1 MNMIIWI
8 KMDSNNDSLILIEIL
23 KSNVELIKLIIQ
35 KEQPNYIFL
44 FLEEKINENINQDG
58 IEQLEKFIAE
68 LPKKIRPKI
77 IYIELDLNSSNFFEY
92 SAYIS
97 SLFKIIKT
105 QRYRVIINLTNF
117 NNFQSI
123 AFYLNSLIYS
133 DIVEKLFFIK
143 DMNIYEIWLY
153 QHLNNSQKNIL
164 EYLSEIYPNEITP
177 TDLQEI
183 YYNEF
188 NQGEL
193 PFISKILKG
202 LKQKRLIEIIK
213 EGRSKK
219 VKLSEFGFSIMGS
232 DSIKNILIKKLSP
245 FVESER
251 NGKKSVI
258 PDKVLYN
265 EMISD
270 GFNDY
275 SQWLIFKDSPFLN
288 KKDFDEALSLN
299 FDVKEGIAYYL
310 YKTLKYEHKDKI
322 NIKDLL
328 KDLVKNIKNSDKSTT
343 KSNLNNINQI
353 SHFLKTSEK
362 NKEDLIKLLIKE
374 QTQIKSLIKEKG
386 ILIEF

>member
-1 MNMIIWI
+1 
-8 KMDSNNDSLILIEIL
+8 
-23 KSNVELIKLIIQ
+23 
-35 KEQPNYIFL
+35 
-44 FLEEKINENINQDG
+44 
-58 IEQLEKFIAE
+58 
-68 LPKKIRPKI
+68 IRPKI
-77 IYIELDLNSSNFFEY
+77 IYVELDLNSRNFFEY

-153 QHLNNSQKNIL
+153 QQLNNSQKNIL

-193 PFISKILKG
+193 PFISKILKS

-245 FVESER
+245 FIETEENS
-251 NGKKSVI
+251 KKTI
-258 PDKVLYN
+258 IRDKVLYN
-265 EMISD
+265 AMISD

-322 NIKDLL
+322 NIKDLVKYL
-328 KDLVKNIKNSDKSTT
+328 IKNIKNSDKSTT

-353 SHFLKTSEK
+353 SHFLKTPEK
-362 NKEDLIKLLIKE
+362 NKEDLIKLLLKK
-374 QTQIKSLIKEKG
+374 QSQIKALIKEKG